1 MDEIGEM
8 PLLLQPKLLRALQDG
23 KISRV
28 GSEEDIRVDAR
39 LVTSTNRDLKQMVET
54 GQFREDLYY
63 RIKVFEL
70 EIPPLRHRREDI
82 PPLVDFFLDRYAP
95 ADLRFTPE
103 ALDILIKYPFPGNVR
118 ELEHIVQRTA
128 TLARN
133 EIIRPADLPRE
144 IRHHS
149 TVSHGTLAESL
160 EAVEREMIISAL
172 EKTDWVQTK
181 AAELLGISERVLR
194 YKMKKG
200 GIRKGV

>member
-1 MDEIGEM
+1 
-8 PLLLQPKLLRALQDG
+8 
-23 KISRV
+23 
-28 GSEEDIRVDAR
+28 
-39 LVTSTNRDLKQMVET
+39 LVTSTNRDLKQMIDM

-63 RIKVFEL
+63 RIKVFEI
-70 EIPPLRHRREDI
+70 EIPPLRRRREDI
-82 PPLVDFFLDRYAP
+82 PPLVNFFLDRYAP
-95 ADLRFTPE
+95 AGLRFTPE
-103 ALDILIKYPFPGNVR
+103 ALDSLIKYPFPGNVR

-128 TLARN
+128 TLVRGG
-133 EIIRPADLPRE
+133 IVRPVDLPQE

-149 TVSHGTLAESL
+149 TVAQGTLAENL
-160 EAVEREMIISAL
+160 EAVEREMIVSAL